1 MHQKYFYEKRIS
13 YIFEKNIKIMAKKSL
28 MDEAKDLLSS
38 WKKEV
43 EYRDGDILERK
54 RKRDE
59 DNEKLNEEL
68 KESFKEVSKDIND
81 KGKKAL
87 EIFNKEFKEFS
98 QAVKEGTADLY
109 KKAEIEKHA
118 EQLMNFLN
126 KVKSKGAE
134 KFKETVDNVKSKLSE
149 QEEELNSEVE
159 KTDEKVQNDED
170 IEILIKQAQV
180 EYEKSKE

>member
-1 MHQKYFYEKRIS
+1 MAEKSI
-13 YIFEKNIKIMAKKSL
+13 I
-28 MDEAKDLLSS
+28 DEAKDLLSL
-38 WKKEV
+38 WKSEV
-43 EYRDGDILERK
+43 EERDGDILERK

-68 KESFKEVSKDIND
+68 KESFSEVSKDINE
-81 KGKKAL
+81 KGKKAIA
-87 EIFNKEFKEFS
+87 IFNKEFTEFS

-109 KKAEIEKHA
+109 QKAEIEKHA
-118 EQLMNFLN
+118 EQLVNFLN

-159 KTDEKVQNDED
+159 KTDETVRKDED
-170 IEILIKQAQV
+170 IESLIKQAQE
-180 EYEKSKE
+180 EYENSKE